1 MKRLLLHLA
10 GCLAG
15 LTLAQAAPVE
25 ITYWDFLG
33 GGDGIRMKQI
43 VEEFNKSQQEIRVTQ
58 TTLTWG
64 EPFYTKVHT
73 AVVSGQTPDVI
84 SLPSVPLC
92 GGNPAK
98 DLRPITA
105 DELSQAGLKASDFQ
119 QSVIDRSLELS
130 KKFGQ
135 TEELFGIPLDIHTLV
150 FYYNKTTLQKADALD
165 TDGKPKGLEESMPSR
180 RCWPKSRKRLA

>member
-1 MKRLLLHLA
+1 MKRLLLHVA

-43 VEEFNKSQQEIRVTQ
+43 VEEYNKSQQEITVTQ

-84 SLPSVPLC
+84 SYHLSHFAARNRGEGPETANNRRTLPGRPQGVGFSASRSSIDLVSSARNMDKQTNSSAFPSIFTRWYSTTIRPSCRKLDLLDTEGKADGTRESRC
-92 GGNPAK
+92 LHK
-98 DLRPITA
+98 D
-105 DELSQAGLKASDFQ
+105 
-119 QSVIDRSLELS
+119 VDRS
-130 KKFGQ
+130 Q
-135 TEELFGIPLDIHTLV
+135 
-150 FYYNKTTLQKADALD
+150 
-165 TDGKPKGLEESMPSR
+165 GKG
-180 RCWPKSRKRLA
+180 